1 MKMFDSAKTRL
12 LPRIKTS
19 DGRVIR
25 FTPPLPSYH
34 YTPIYEPCEAYG
46 LRDDLNCGEE
56 VDKATKGEINFA
68 SLNAG
73 DTALYVG
80 GGAINRAFSMVLEEA
95 GHRVDAYQATHKA
108 TINAGEYRR
117 SGLRGGKGDD
127 NLIVSFASVVGS
139 AKNAITPRY
148 PVEGVCI
155 VDVFKKGKS
164 PKSDPYECNMGMV
177 YVVGPKDEG
186 EGTPQY
192 LGRVKAMAENIQ
204 SALLKYNRFV
214 IKASKEDSIDGL
226 RPINLVRI
234 CGVSM
239 GMYRPRGIEKLLV
252 ADKIIEGLFAN
263 SFDPFEPQYEFAYD
277 FTPGDPVNGQPTG
290 WLYNSVKRVISDGV
304 EERREGESNTK
315 LADTCKHVFTDPQQ
329 ELQ

>member
-1 MKMFDSAKTRL
+1 
-12 LPRIKTS
+12 
-19 DGRVIR
+19 
-25 FTPPLPSYH
+25 
-34 YTPIYEPCEAYG
+34 
-46 LRDDLNCGEE
+46 
-56 VDKATKGEINFA
+56 
-68 SLNAG
+68 
-73 DTALYVG
+73 
-80 GGAINRAFSMVLEEA
+80 
-95 GHRVDAYQATHKA
+95 
-108 TINAGEYRR
+108 
-117 SGLRGGKGDD
+117 
-127 NLIVSFASVVGS
+127 
-139 AKNAITPRY
+139 
-148 PVEGVCI
+148 
-155 VDVFKKGKS
+155 
-164 PKSDPYECNMGMV
+164 
-177 YVVGPKDEG
+177 
-186 EGTPQY
+186 
-192 LGRVKAMAENIQ
+192 MAENIQ